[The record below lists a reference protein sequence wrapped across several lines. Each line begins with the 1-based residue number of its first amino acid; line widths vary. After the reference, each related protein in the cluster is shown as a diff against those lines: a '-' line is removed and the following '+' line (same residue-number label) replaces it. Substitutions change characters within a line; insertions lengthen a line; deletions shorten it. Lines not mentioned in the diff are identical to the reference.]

1 MAKTYQNLIDEAR
14 TLNQDTVVD
23 SYRNEDPVYL
33 DKLNRALQELARIR
47 PDAFWSTYDDVIDDI
62 TVPELTDT
70 DLDDFFEPPMQ
81 FYFPVV
87 AFVVG
92 QIEMIED
99 EFSADG
105 RAMAMLGT
113 FKASVVSL

>member
-14 TLNQDTVVD
+14 TLSQDTD
-23 SYRNEDPVYL
+23 ATSQRNTDAVYL

-47 PDAFWSTYDDVIDDI
+47 PDAYWSSYDDVIEDI

-70 DLDDFFEPPMQ
+70 DLADFFEPPMQ
-81 FYFPVV
+81 FYYPVV
-87 AFVVG
+87 TFVVG

-105 RAMAMLGT
+105 RAMSMLGT
-113 FKASVVSL
+113 FKSSVVSI